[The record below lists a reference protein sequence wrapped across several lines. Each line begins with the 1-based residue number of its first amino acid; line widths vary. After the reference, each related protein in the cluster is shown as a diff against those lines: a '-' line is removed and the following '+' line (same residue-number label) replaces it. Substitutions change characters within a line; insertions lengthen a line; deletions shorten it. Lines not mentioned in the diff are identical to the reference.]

1 MSSARAAGG
10 RAWRRALSA
19 ASISSK
25 VTTGGNALE
34 PSPCPSASLA
44 SLSSRKPWPRTG
56 REHQRQ
62 LRERTIT
69 SAVKTRYVVRLHLCP
84 ARAACRRATNTDT
97 MTATAATESGM
108 IRFSYGWFRDQ
119 DAVGVDVSGAA
130 WPARFEI
137 RLDRVMEPRWSEWF
151 GGLEVESDAD
161 ETIFRGT
168 VRDRSALQGLL
179 DKAADLGLSVPSV
192 LRLPLVG
199 PARDQP

>member
-1 MSSARAAGG
+1 VKITLPV
-10 RAWRRALSA
+10 AL
-19 ASISSK
+19 
-25 VTTGGNALE
+25 
-34 PSPCPSASLA
+34 
-44 SLSSRKPWPRTG
+44 PRDV
-56 REHQRQ
+56 
-62 LRERTIT
+62 RT
-69 SAVKTRYVVRLHLCP
+69 
-84 ARAACRRATNTDT
+84 
-97 MTATAATESGM
+97 

-137 RLDRVMEPRWSEWF
+137 RLDRVLEPRWSEWF

-179 DKAADLGLSVPSV
+179 DKTADLGLSVPSV